1 METFY
6 LFYALAGAAG
16 SAVGYLYSQY
26 RSDNEIAALKAE
38 NTKLKGA
45 VEFTKDKLDALIKKQ
60 EASLSKK
67 PAVKKVVEKK
77 PVAKKPTAKKASTK
91 KPAAKKTTTRK
102 RATKK

>member
-67 PAVKKVVEKK
+67 PAVKK

-102 RATKK
+102 RSTKK